1 MILWCYPI
9 ALMLGIKCLKTFCDE
24 ETVKF
29 EMHSTYLFIKANPQG
44 WLSVNDA
51 MTITD
56 PSDSS
61 LDLVLSVFIC
71 KPLRV
76 FVSLL

>member
-1 MILWCYPI
+1 
-9 ALMLGIKCLKTFCDE
+9 MLGIKCLKTFCDE